1 MKHRIGFVHL
11 TPKGRGFR
19 DVAHDRFQVGI
30 LWEMAPLRFED
41 EDFHAPSGV
50 EEHADE
56 VTADEARAPGY
67 ERPQRH
73 DRSSGL
79 PDNNMSAIVTVDPR
93 TLRCVRGFRPMM
105 QFARVVDVY
114 EKIEATTKR
123 LEMTELLVGLLR
135 ETPKEDLDKVVYL
148 TQGRIHPDY
157 AGIELGLAEKMV
169 MRVLAHATG
178 LDDARVARLWKEKG
192 DLGLVAQEAIA
203 ARRQKPLESTPLT
216 VSKVHQHLDAIA
228 RESGEGSQE
237 RKVRLLSELLGNAT
251 PREAKYIVRMVI
263 GQMRLGVADMT
274 IVDALA
280 ATFATKSDRARVE
293 RAYNVSSDLGEVAR
307 VLASKGIDGL
317 NEIHLKLFRP
327 IRAMLAERLETL
339 EAIFERMGKAALEY
353 KYDGLRVQAHV
364 SPNKIELFSR
374 HLENITVQFPEI
386 VEGLRNAVRDRAV
399 IVEGEAVPVD
409 PNTGEFLPFQEVSR
423 RRGRKTEV
431 ERMSKEFPVTLFAF
445 DCLLRGED
453 DLTPRPYTERRKALE
468 AVVKPIDGI
477 RHSTVRVTD
486 DVKQAE
492 AFFDEALQAG
502 CEGLMA
508 KALDSTYDAGAR
520 GYQWIKFKRE
530 YSAALSDTIDLVI
543 VGAFAGRGKRAGSYG
558 ALLMAA
564 YDDQEDLF
572 RTTCKLGTGFDDETL
587 FTLPEK
593 LKAAKRDRKPA
604 RVDSK
609 LEPDVWFE
617 PTTVLEVRGAELTV
631 SPVHTAAGGAIRPG
645 AGLAVRF
652 PRFTGRWRDDKGP
665 EDATTTKELLEMY
678 RQQLKQTKK
687 GTAALA

>member
-1 MKHRIGFVHL
+1 MKPVPPVTNARNATTGHRV
-11 TPKGRGFR
+11 FR
-19 DVAHDRFQVGI
+19 ITTCR
-30 LWEMAPLRFED
+30 
-41 EDFHAPSGV
+41 
-50 EEHADE
+50 
-56 VTADEARAPGY
+56 
-67 ERPQRH
+67 
-73 DRSSGL
+73 RSS
-79 PDNNMSAIVTVDPR
+79 PSTREI
-93 TLRCVRGFRPMM
+93 LRCVRGFRPMM

-192 DLGLVAQEAIA
+192 DVGLVAQEAIG

-216 VSKVHQHLDAIA
+216 TAKVYQLLDAIA

-237 RKVRLLSELLGNAT
+237 RKIRLLSDLLGNAT
-251 PREAKYIVRMVI
+251 PREAKYIVRMVV

-280 ATFATKSDRARVE
+280 ATFATKADRPRVE
-293 RAYNVSSDLGEVAR
+293 RAYNVSSDLGEVTR

-364 SPNKIELFSR
+364 SPKRIELFSR

-386 VEGLRNAVRDRAV
+386 VDGLRSAVRDRAL

-423 RRGRKTEV
+423 RRGRKTDL
-431 ERMSKEFPVTLFAF
+431 ERMAKEFPVTLFAF
-445 DCLLRGED
+445 DCLLRSDE
-453 DLTPRPYTERRKALE
+453 DLTARHYVERRKALE
-468 AVVKPIDGI
+468 AVVKPNDGI
-477 RHSTVRVTD
+477 RHSTVRLTE

-492 AFFDEALQAG
+492 AFFDDALQAG
-502 CEGLMA
+502 CKGLMA

-520 GYQWIKFKRE
+520 GYKWIKFKRE

-543 VGAFAGRGKRAGSYG
+543 VGTFAGRGKRAGSYG

-631 SPVHTAAGGAIRPG
+631 SPVHTAAWGAIRPG

-665 EDATTTKELLEMY
+665 GDATTTKELLEMY

>member
-1 MKHRIGFVHL
+1 
-11 TPKGRGFR
+11 
-19 DVAHDRFQVGI
+19 
-30 LWEMAPLRFED
+30 
-41 EDFHAPSGV
+41 
-50 EEHADE
+50 
-56 VTADEARAPGY
+56 
-67 ERPQRH
+67 
-73 DRSSGL
+73 
-79 PDNNMSAIVTVDPR
+79 
-93 TLRCVRGFRPMM
+93 M

-135 ETPKEDLDKVVYL
+135 DTPRDDLDKVVYL
-148 TQGRIHPDY
+148 TRGRIHPDY

-178 LDDARVARLWKEKG
+178 LDDARITGLWKEKG
-192 DLGLVAQEAIA
+192 DLGLVAQEAIS

-216 VSKVHQHLDAIA
+216 VSKVYQHLDAIA

-280 ATFATKSDRARVE
+280 ATFATRADRARVE

-339 EAIFERMGKAALEY
+339 EEIFERMRKAALEY
-353 KYDGLRVQAHV
+353 KYDGLRVQAHI
-364 SPNKIELFSR
+364 SPKKIELFSR
-374 HLENITVQFPEI
+374 HLENITSQFPEI
-386 VEGLRNAVRDRAV
+386 VEGLRNAVPGRAV
-399 IVEGEAVPVD
+399 IMEGEAVPVD

-423 RRGRKTEV
+423 RRGRKTDV

-445 DCLLRGED
+445 DCLLRGDE
-453 DLTPRPYTERRKALE
+453 DLTSRPYTERRTALE
-468 AVVKPIDGI
+468 AVIKPTDGI

-520 GYQWIKFKRE
+520 GYKWIKFKRE

-587 FTLPEK
+587 FALPEK

-631 SPVHTAAGGAIRPG
+631 SPVHTAARGAIRPG
-645 AGLAVRF
+645 AGLAIRF
-652 PRFTGRWRDDKGP
+652 PRFTGRWRDDKGS

-687 GTAALA
+687 GTSALA

>member
-1 MKHRIGFVHL
+1 
-11 TPKGRGFR
+11 
-19 DVAHDRFQVGI
+19 
-30 LWEMAPLRFED
+30 
-41 EDFHAPSGV
+41 
-50 EEHADE
+50 
-56 VTADEARAPGY
+56 
-67 ERPQRH
+67 
-73 DRSSGL
+73 
-79 PDNNMSAIVTVDPR
+79 
-93 TLRCVRGFRPMM
+93 M
-105 QFARVVDVY
+105 QFARVVDAY

-123 LEMTELLVGLLR
+123 LQMTELLVGLLR

-157 AGIELGLAEKMV
+157 EGIELGLAEKMV

-178 LDDARVARLWKEKG
+178 MDDARIGRLWKEKG

-216 VSKVHQHLDAIA
+216 TAKVYQLLDAIA

-237 RKVRLLSELLGNAT
+237 RKIRLLSDLLGNAT
-251 PREAKYIVRMVI
+251 PREAKYIVRMVV
-263 GQMRLGVADMT
+263 GQMRLGIADMT

-280 ATFATKSDRARVE
+280 AAFATKADRPRVE
-293 RAYNVSSDLGEVAR
+293 RAYNVCSDLGEVAR

-317 NEIHLKLFRP
+317 EDIHLKLFRP

-339 EAIFERMGKAALEY
+339 EEIFERMGEAALEY

-364 SPNKIELFSR
+364 SPKRIELFSR

-386 VEGLRNAVRDRAV
+386 VDGLRSSIQDRAA

-431 ERMSKEFPVTLFAF
+431 ERMAKEFPVTLFAF
-445 DCLLRGED
+445 DCLFRSDE
-453 DLTPRPYTERRKALE
+453 DLTARPYVERRKALE
-468 AVVKPIDGI
+468 AVVKPKDGI
-477 RHSTVRVTD
+477 RHSTVRVTE

-520 GYQWIKFKRE
+520 GFKWIKFKKE
-530 YSAALSDTIDLVI
+530 YSAALSDTIDLVV
-543 VGAFAGRGKRAGSYG
+543 VGAFAGRGKRAGTYG

-564 YDDQEDLF
+564 YDDEADVF

-587 FTLPEK
+587 FALPERF
-593 LKAAKRDRKPA
+593 KAVRRDRKPV
-604 RVDSK
+604 RVDAK

-617 PTTVLEVRGAELTV
+617 PGTVLEVRGAEITV
-631 SPVHTAAGGAIRPG
+631 SPIHTCAWGVLRPG
-645 AGLAVRF
+645 AGLAIRF

-665 EDATTTKELLEMY
+665 EDATTAKELVEMY

-687 GTAALA
+687 EAAASA